1 MLVVKK
7 NQFRTNFEG
16 VKLADVT
23 PLVNRAIQLL
33 DDISARLKID
43 LKRIK
48 EDKEYFESTYLE
60 LEDNLDE
67 LKKLKDEMEQ
77 RGFDSP
83 YFAIGMGRYGASI
96 SKSSYRREDVDDQRD
111 VARHKMFFRAN
122 ASLKKGTFE
131 RTKCA
136 IASHNIVI
144 GHLEEFASVECKC
157 GKVARGKEV
166 TKVIKEKGK
175 FVCTKCKSKTVQKI
189 KENDQGVFRMELLP
203 HLPFGGEFILEI
215 SNFSPSERQAYRE
228 LIETLREKKKGRIK
242 SATVSFKIPQKGRW
256 KSQKEQVIVKKGRKL
271 DYESILREKYGR
283 IVIEHI
289 RYHHERSILVSGRY
303 NRQALAIAYTKI
315 LKENRKK
322 ILDFLLETVV
332 DVRKLKKYEALREG
346 VESKM
351 YGGVSAPSV
360 SLDMRI
366 TEEQRELMAAFEDDL
381 KDAKLMDDR
390 GDLLPELETAIE
402 YRQKIRKEMLVKIP
416 KALFAWD
423 IFKFLLIKPYRERRY
438 ASIFPGL
445 QPIPESEQLESSLHI
460 LSEENIIKAIERF
473 IDKTVISIENS
484 HKIVFKKFEIED
496 ILQDYLKVT
505 SSRAV
510 GGIALYIRSDLE
522 LKTCANVT
530 SSDVEELK
538 EVLKVMIRLGRRDVI
553 PPEKLEGLDDIK
565 NIKISKKAKEFLALV
580 R

>member
-1 MLVVKK
+1 M
-7 NQFRTNFEG
+7 
-16 VKLADVT
+16 ADVT

-33 DDISARLKID
+33 DEISLKPSVD

-48 EDKEYFESTYLE
+48 RDRKYFESTYLD
-60 LEDNLDE
+60 LEGTLEE

-83 YFAIGMGRYGASI
+83 YFAIGMGRYGTPM
-96 SKSSYRREDVDDQRD
+96 SKSSYRREDVEDQRD

-136 IASHNIVI
+136 IASHNIAI
-144 GHLEEFASVECKC
+144 GHIEEFASVTCKC
-157 GKVARGKEV
+157 GRMSRGKEV
-166 TKVIKEKGK
+166 TKLIKEQGK
-175 FVCTKCKSKTVQKI
+175 FTCSKCKSKNGEL

-203 HLPFGGEFILEI
+203 HLPYGGEFILEI
-215 SNFSPSERQAYRE
+215 SKFSPSERLAYRE

-242 SATVSFKIPQKGRW
+242 SATVTFKVTQNGRW
-256 KSQKEQVIVKKGRKL
+256 KNKKEQVIVKRGSKL

-315 LKENRKK
+315 LKVNREK
-322 ILDFLLETVV
+322 ILDFLLECAI
-332 DVRKLKKYEALREG
+332 DVKKLKKYEALREHM
-346 VESKM
+346 ESKM
-351 YGGVSAPSV
+351 YGGLISPTV
-360 SLDMRI
+360 SLDLRI
-366 TEEQRELMAAFEDDL
+366 TEEQQELMVEFEDEL
-381 KDAKLMDDR
+381 KEAKLMDAR
-390 GDLLPELETAIE
+390 GNLLPELETAIE

-445 QPIPESEQLESSLHI
+445 QPIPEKEQLESSLFI
-460 LSEENIIKAIERF
+460 LDEETLIKAVERF
-473 IDKTVISIENS
+473 IDKTVISIEDP
-484 HKIVFKKFEIED
+484 HKVVFKKFEIED

-510 GGIALYIRSDLE
+510 GGIALYISSE
-522 LKTCANVT
+522 LGLKVCAMVT
-530 SSDVEELK
+530 SSDIQELK
-538 EVLKVMIRLGRRDVI
+538 EVLKVIIRLGRRDVI
-553 PPEKLEGLDDIK
+553 PSEKLKNLADIRD
-565 NIKISKKAKEFLALV
+565 IKISEKAKEFLALV

>member
-1 MLVVKK
+1 MLVVKVR
-7 NQFRTNFEG
+7 QDCLSFTGE
-16 VKLADVT
+16 KLADVT

-33 DDISARLKID
+33 DDISSRPKID
-43 LKRIK
+43 LKRIRT
-48 EDKEYFESTYLE
+48 DLDYFGLTYLE
-60 LEDNLDE
+60 LEENLE
-67 LKKLKDEMEQ
+67 EMKKLKDEMEQ

-83 YFAIGMGRYGASI
+83 YFAIGMGRYGASM

-136 IASHNIVI
+136 IAAHNIVI
-144 GHLEEFASVECKC
+144 GHIEEFASILCEC
-157 GKVARGKEV
+157 GRVLRGKEV
-166 TKVIKEKGK
+166 AKIIKEKGK
-175 FVCTKCKSKTVQKI
+175 FACSKCKSKKGEL
-189 KENDQGVFRMELLP
+189 KENNQGVFRMELLP
-203 HLPFGGEFILEI
+203 HLPYGGEFILEI
-215 SNFSPSERQAYRE
+215 SKFSPSERLAYRE
-228 LIETLREKKKGRIK
+228 LIETLREKKKGRMK
-242 SATVSFKIPQKGRW
+242 SATVTFKIPQKGKW
-256 KSQKEQVIVKKGRKL
+256 KTKKEQVIVKKGLKL

-315 LKENRKK
+315 LKENREK
-322 ILDFLLETVV
+322 ILDFLLECAV
-332 DVRKLKKYEALREG
+332 DVKKLKKYETLRESM
-346 VESKM
+346 ESKM
-351 YGGVSAPSV
+351 YGGVVAPSV
-360 SLDMRI
+360 SIDMRI
-366 TEEQRELMAAFEDDL
+366 TEEQRELMVEFEDEL
-381 KDAKLMDDR
+381 KEAKLMDER

-445 QPIPESEQLESSLHI
+445 QPIPESEQLESSLLI
-460 LSEENIIKAIERF
+460 LNEENIIKAIERF
-473 IDKTVISIENS
+473 IDGAVISIENP
-484 HKIVFKKFEIED
+484 HIIVFKKFEIEH

-510 GGIALYIRSDLE
+510 GGIALYICSDLE
-522 LKTCANVT
+522 LKTCAEVT
-530 SSDVEELK
+530 SSDIEELK
-538 EVLKVMIRLGRRDVI
+538 EVLKVIIRLGRRDVI
-553 PPEKLEGLDDIK
+553 PPEKLENLEDIK
-565 NIKISKKAKEFLALV
+565 NIKISEKAKEFLALV

>member
-1 MLVVKK
+1 MLVVKVR
-7 NQFRTNFEG
+7 QDCLSFTGE
-16 VKLADVT
+16 KLADVT

-33 DDISARLKID
+33 DDISSRPKID
-43 LKRIK
+43 LKRIRT
-48 EDKEYFESTYLE
+48 DLDYFGLTYLE
-60 LEDNLDE
+60 LEENLE
-67 LKKLKDEMEQ
+67 EMKKLKDEMEQ

-83 YFAIGMGRYGASI
+83 YFAIGMGRYGASM

-136 IASHNIVI
+136 IATHNIVI
-144 GHLEEFASVECKC
+144 GHIEEFASILCEC
-157 GKVARGKEV
+157 GRVLRGKEV
-166 TKVIKEKGK
+166 AKIIKEKGK
-175 FVCTKCKSKTVQKI
+175 FACSKCKSKKGEL
-189 KENDQGVFRMELLP
+189 KENNQGVFRMELLP
-203 HLPFGGEFILEI
+203 HLPYGGEFILEI
-215 SNFSPSERQAYRE
+215 SKFSPSERLAYRE
-228 LIETLREKKKGRIK
+228 LIETLREKKKGRMK
-242 SATVSFKIPQKGRW
+242 SATVTFKIPRKGKW
-256 KSQKEQVIVKKGRKL
+256 KTKKEQVIVKKGLKL

-315 LKENRKK
+315 LKENREK
-322 ILDFLLETVV
+322 ILDFLLECAV
-332 DVRKLKKYEALREG
+332 DVKKLKKYETLRESM
-346 VESKM
+346 ESKM
-351 YGGVSAPSV
+351 YGGVVAPSV
-360 SLDMRI
+360 SIDMRI
-366 TEEQRELMAAFEDDL
+366 TEEQRELMAEFEDEL
-381 KDAKLMDDR
+381 KEAKLMDER

-445 QPIPESEQLESSLHI
+445 QPIPESEQLESSLLI
-460 LSEENIIKAIERF
+460 LNEENIIKAIERF
-473 IDKTVISIENS
+473 IDGAVISIENP
-484 HKIVFKKFEIED
+484 HIIVFKKFEIEH

-510 GGIALYIRSDLE
+510 GGIALYICSDLE
-522 LKTCANVT
+522 LKTCAEVT
-530 SSDVEELK
+530 SSDIEELK
-538 EVLKVMIRLGRRDVI
+538 EVLKVIIRLGRRDVI
-553 PPEKLEGLDDIK
+553 PPEKLENLEDIK
-565 NIKISKKAKEFLALV
+565 NIKISEKAKEFLALV

>member
-1 MLVVKK
+1 MSVVKVRRESLS
-7 NQFRTNFEG
+7 FTG
-16 VKLADVT
+16 DKLADVT

-33 DDISARLKID
+33 DNISSNLRID
-43 LKRIK
+43 LERIK
-48 EDKEYFESTYLE
+48 RDQEYFESTYLG
-60 LEDNLDE
+60 LEENLDE
-67 LKKLKDEMEQ
+67 MKKLKDEMEQ

-83 YFAIGMGRYGASI
+83 YFAIGMGRYGTSM

-136 IASHNIVI
+136 IASHNIAI
-144 GHLEEFASVECKC
+144 GHIEEFASTVCEC
-157 GKVARGKEV
+157 GKVSRGKEV

-175 FVCTKCKSKTVQKI
+175 FVCSKCKSEKVEL

-203 HLPFGGEFILEI
+203 HLPYGGEFILEI
-215 SNFSPSERQAYRE
+215 SKFSPSERLAYRE

-242 SATVSFKIPQKGRW
+242 SATVTFKIPQNGRW
-256 KSQKEQVIVKKGRKL
+256 KNKKEQVVVKKGLKL
-271 DYESILREKYGR
+271 DYESILRGKYGR

-289 RYHHERSILVSGRY
+289 RYHHERSILVSGKY
-303 NRQALAIAYTKI
+303 NRQALAIAYTQV
-315 LKENRKK
+315 LKENREK
-322 ILDFLLETVV
+322 ILEFLLECAI
-332 DVRKLKKYEALREG
+332 DVKKLKKYETLREH

-351 YGGVSAPSV
+351 YGGVVSPSV

-366 TEEQRELMAAFEDDL
+366 TEEQRELMVEFEEEL
-381 KDAKLMDDR
+381 KEVKLMDER
-390 GDLLPELETAIE
+390 GNLLPELETAIE

-445 QPIPESEQLESSLHI
+445 QPIPESEQLESSLFI
-460 LSEENIIKAIERF
+460 LKEENLIKAIERF
-473 IDKTVISIENS
+473 IDKTVVSIEDP
-484 HKIVFKKFEIED
+484 HRIVFKKFEIED

-510 GGIALYIRSDLE
+510 GGIALYISSDLG
-522 LKTCANVT
+522 LKTCAEIT
-530 SSDVEELK
+530 SSDIQELK
-538 EVLKVMIRLGRRDVI
+538 EVLKVVIRLGRRDVI
-553 PPEKLEGLDDIK
+553 PSEKLEDLEDIK
-565 NIKISKKAKEFLALV
+565 KIKISKKAKEFLALV

>member
-1 MLVVKK
+1 MLVVKVR
-7 NQFRTNFEG
+7 QDCLSFTGE
-16 VKLADVT
+16 KLADVT

-33 DDISARLKID
+33 DDISSRPKID
-43 LKRIK
+43 LKRIRT
-48 EDKEYFESTYLE
+48 DLDYFGLTYLE
-60 LEDNLDE
+60 LEENLE
-67 LKKLKDEMEQ
+67 EMKKLKDEMEQ

-83 YFAIGMGRYGASI
+83 YFAIGMGRYGASM

-136 IASHNIVI
+136 IATHNIVI
-144 GHLEEFASVECKC
+144 GHIEEFASILCEC
-157 GKVARGKEV
+157 GRVLRGKEV
-166 TKVIKEKGK
+166 AKIIKEKGK
-175 FVCTKCKSKTVQKI
+175 FACSKCKSKKGEL
-189 KENDQGVFRMELLP
+189 KENNQGVFRMELLP
-203 HLPFGGEFILEI
+203 HLPYGGEFILEI
-215 SNFSPSERQAYRE
+215 SKFSPSERLAYRE
-228 LIETLREKKKGRIK
+228 LIETLREKKKGRMK
-242 SATVSFKIPQKGRW
+242 SATVTFKIPRKGKW
-256 KSQKEQVIVKKGRKL
+256 KTKKEQVIVKKGLKL

-315 LKENRKK
+315 LKENREK
-322 ILDFLLETVV
+322 ILDFLLECAV
-332 DVRKLKKYEALREG
+332 DVKKLKKYETLRESM
-346 VESKM
+346 ESKM
-351 YGGVSAPSV
+351 YGGVVAPSV
-360 SLDMRI
+360 SIDMRI
-366 TEEQRELMAAFEDDL
+366 TEEQRELMAEFEDEL
-381 KDAKLMDDR
+381 KEAKLMDER

-445 QPIPESEQLESSLHI
+445 QPIPESEQLESSLLI
-460 LSEENIIKAIERF
+460 LNEENIIKAIERF
-473 IDKTVISIENS
+473 IDGAVISIENP
-484 HKIVFKKFEIED
+484 HIIVFKKFEIEH

-510 GGIALYIRSDLE
+510 GGIALYICSDLE
-522 LKTCANVT
+522 LKTCAEVT
-530 SSDVEELK
+530 SSDIEELK
-538 EVLKVMIRLGRRDVI
+538 EVLKVIIRLGRRDVI
-553 PPEKLEGLDDIK
+553 PSEKLENLEDIK
-565 NIKISKKAKEFLALV
+565 NIKISEKAKEFLALV

>member
-1 MLVVKK
+1 MLVVKVR
-7 NQFRTNFEG
+7 QDCLSFTGE
-16 VKLADVT
+16 KLADVT

-33 DDISARLKID
+33 DDISSRPKID
-43 LKRIK
+43 LKRIRT
-48 EDKEYFESTYLE
+48 DLDYFGLTYLE
-60 LEDNLDE
+60 LEENLE
-67 LKKLKDEMEQ
+67 EMKKLKDEMEQ

-83 YFAIGMGRYGASI
+83 YFAIGMGRYGASM

-136 IASHNIVI
+136 IATHNIVI
-144 GHLEEFASVECKC
+144 GHIEEFASILCEC
-157 GKVARGKEV
+157 GRVLRGKEV
-166 TKVIKEKGK
+166 AKIIKEKGK
-175 FVCTKCKSKTVQKI
+175 FACSKCKSKKGEL
-189 KENDQGVFRMELLP
+189 KENNQGVFRMELLP
-203 HLPFGGEFILEI
+203 HLPYGGEFILEI
-215 SNFSPSERQAYRE
+215 SKFSPSERLAYRE
-228 LIETLREKKKGRIK
+228 LIETLREKKKGRMK
-242 SATVSFKIPQKGRW
+242 SATVTFKIPRKGKW
-256 KSQKEQVIVKKGRKL
+256 KTKKEQVIVKKGLKL

-315 LKENRKK
+315 LKENREK
-322 ILDFLLETVV
+322 ILDFLLECAV
-332 DVRKLKKYEALREG
+332 DVKKLKKYETLRESM
-346 VESKM
+346 ESKM
-351 YGGVSAPSV
+351 YGGVVVPSV
-360 SLDMRI
+360 SIDMRI
-366 TEEQRELMAAFEDDL
+366 TEEQRELMAEFEDEL
-381 KDAKLMDDR
+381 KEAKLMDER

-445 QPIPESEQLESSLHI
+445 QPIPESEQLESSLLI
-460 LSEENIIKAIERF
+460 LNEENIIKAIERF
-473 IDKTVISIENS
+473 IDGAVISIENP
-484 HKIVFKKFEIED
+484 HIIVFKKFEIEH

-510 GGIALYIRSDLE
+510 GGIALYICSDLE
-522 LKTCANVT
+522 LKTCAEVT
-530 SSDVEELK
+530 SSDIEELK
-538 EVLKVMIRLGRRDVI
+538 EVLKVIIRLGRRDVI
-553 PPEKLEGLDDIK
+553 PPEKLENLEDIK
-565 NIKISKKAKEFLALV
+565 NIKISEKAKEFLALV

>member
-1 MLVVKK
+1 MSVVKVRRGSLS
-7 NQFRTNFEG
+7 FIG
-16 VKLADVT
+16 DKLADVT
-23 PLVNRAIQLL
+23 PLVNRAIQFL
-33 DDISARLKID
+33 DEISLKPGID
-43 LKRIK
+43 LERIRRDRK
-48 EDKEYFESTYLE
+48 YFESAYLE
-60 LEDNLDE
+60 LEENLDG

-83 YFAIGMGRYGASI
+83 YFAIGMGRYGASM
-96 SKSSYRREDVDDQRD
+96 SKSSYRREDVEDQRD

-144 GHLEEFASVECKC
+144 GHMEEFVSIACEC
-157 GKVARGKEV
+157 GKVSRGKEV
-166 TKVIKEKGK
+166 TKVIKEEGK
-175 FVCTKCKSKTVQKI
+175 FVCFKCNSKKGKL

-203 HLPFGGEFILEI
+203 HLPYGGEFILEI
-215 SNFSPSERQAYRE
+215 SKFSPSERLAYRE

-242 SATVSFKIPQKGRW
+242 SATVTFKVPQNGKW
-256 KSQKEQVIVKKGRKL
+256 KNKKEQVIVKKGLKL

-315 LKENRKK
+315 LKENREK
-322 ILDFLLETVV
+322 ILEFLLECAI
-332 DVRKLKKYEALREG
+332 DVKKLKQYEALREH

-351 YGGVSAPSV
+351 YGRAAPPSV

-366 TEEQRELMAAFEDDL
+366 TEEQRELMVEFEDEL
-381 KDAKLMDDR
+381 KEAKLMDEH
-390 GDLLPELETAIE
+390 GNLLPELETAIE

-445 QPIPESEQLESSLHI
+445 QPIPESEQLESSLFI
-460 LSEENIIKAIERF
+460 LKEKDLIKAIERF
-473 IDKTVISIENS
+473 IDKTVTSIENP

-510 GGIALYIRSDLE
+510 GGIALYISSDLG
-522 LKTCANVT
+522 LKTCAEVT
-530 SSDVEELK
+530 SSNVHELK

-553 PPEKLEGLDDIK
+553 PSEKLEDLEDIK
-565 NIKISKKAKEFLALV
+565 NIRISKKAREFLALV

>member
-1 MLVVKK
+1 MLVVKVR
-7 NQFRTNFEG
+7 QDCLSFTGE
-16 VKLADVT
+16 KLADVT

-33 DDISARLKID
+33 DDISSRPKID
-43 LKRIK
+43 LKRIRT
-48 EDKEYFESTYLE
+48 DLDYFGLRYLE
-60 LEDNLDE
+60 LEENLE
-67 LKKLKDEMEQ
+67 EMKKLKDEMEQ

-83 YFAIGMGRYGASI
+83 YFAIGMGRYGASM

-136 IASHNIVI
+136 IATHNIVI
-144 GHLEEFASVECKC
+144 GHIEEFASILCEC
-157 GKVARGKEV
+157 GRVLRGKEV
-166 TKVIKEKGK
+166 AKIIKEKGK
-175 FVCTKCKSKTVQKI
+175 FACSKCKSKKGEL
-189 KENDQGVFRMELLP
+189 KENNQGVFRMELLP
-203 HLPFGGEFILEI
+203 HLPYGGEFILEI
-215 SNFSPSERQAYRE
+215 SKFSPSERLAYRE
-228 LIETLREKKKGRIK
+228 LIETLREKKKGRMK
-242 SATVSFKIPQKGRW
+242 SATVTFKIPRKGKW
-256 KSQKEQVIVKKGRKL
+256 KTKKEQVIVKKGLKL

-315 LKENRKK
+315 LKENREK
-322 ILDFLLETVV
+322 ILDFLLECAV
-332 DVRKLKKYEALREG
+332 DVKKLKKYETLRESM
-346 VESKM
+346 ESKM
-351 YGGVSAPSV
+351 YGGVVAPSV
-360 SLDMRI
+360 SIDMRI
-366 TEEQRELMAAFEDDL
+366 TEEQRELMAEFEDEL
-381 KDAKLMDDR
+381 KEAKLMDER

-445 QPIPESEQLESSLHI
+445 QPIPESEQLESSLLI
-460 LSEENIIKAIERF
+460 LNEENIIKAIERF
-473 IDKTVISIENS
+473 IDGAVISIENP
-484 HKIVFKKFEIED
+484 HIIVFKKFEIEH

-510 GGIALYIRSDLE
+510 GGIALYICSDLE
-522 LKTCANVT
+522 LKTCAEVT
-530 SSDVEELK
+530 SSDIEELK
-538 EVLKVMIRLGRRDVI
+538 EVLKVIIRLGRRDVI
-553 PPEKLEGLDDIK
+553 PSEKLENLEDIK
-565 NIKISKKAKEFLALV
+565 NIKISEKAKEFLALV

>member
-1 MLVVKK
+1 MSVVKVRRGSLS
-7 NQFRTNFEG
+7 FIG
-16 VKLADVT
+16 DKLADVT
-23 PLVNRAIQLL
+23 PLVNRAIQFL
-33 DDISARLKID
+33 DEISSKPGID
-43 LKRIK
+43 LERIRRDRK
-48 EDKEYFESTYLE
+48 FFESAYLK
-60 LEDNLDE
+60 LEENLDG

-83 YFAIGMGRYGASI
+83 YFAIGMGRYGASM
-96 SKSSYRREDVDDQRD
+96 SKSSYRREDVEDQRD

-136 IASHNIVI
+136 IASHNVVI
-144 GHLEEFASVECKC
+144 GHMEEFVSIVCEC
-157 GKVARGKEV
+157 GKVSRGKEV
-166 TKVIKEKGK
+166 TKVIKEEGK
-175 FVCTKCKSKTVQKI
+175 FVCFKCKSKKGKL

-203 HLPFGGEFILEI
+203 HLPYGGEFILEI
-215 SNFSPSERQAYRE
+215 SKFSPSERLAYRE
-228 LIETLREKKKGRIK
+228 LIETLREKKRGRIK
-242 SATVSFKIPQKGRW
+242 SATVTFKVPQNGKW
-256 KSQKEQVIVKKGRKL
+256 KNKKEQVIVKKGLKL

-315 LKENRKK
+315 LKENREK
-322 ILDFLLETVV
+322 ILEFLLECAI
-332 DVRKLKKYEALREG
+332 DVKKLKQYEALREH

-351 YGGVSAPSV
+351 YGRAAPPSV

-366 TEEQRELMAAFEDDL
+366 TEEQRELMVEFEDEL
-381 KDAKLMDDR
+381 KEAKLMDEH
-390 GDLLPELETAIE
+390 GNLLPELETAIE

-445 QPIPESEQLESSLHI
+445 QPIPESEQLESSLFI
-460 LSEENIIKAIERF
+460 LKEKDLIKAIERF
-473 IDKTVISIENS
+473 IDKTVTSIENP

-510 GGIALYIRSDLE
+510 GGIALYISSDLG
-522 LKTCANVT
+522 LKTCAEVT
-530 SSDVEELK
+530 SSNVQELK
-538 EVLKVMIRLGRRDVI
+538 EVLKVIIRLGRRDVI
-553 PPEKLEGLDDIK
+553 PSEKLEDLEDIK
-565 NIKISKKAKEFLALV
+565 NIRISKKAREFLALV

>member
-1 MLVVKK
+1 MLVVKVR
-7 NQFRTNFEG
+7 QDCLSFTGE
-16 VKLADVT
+16 KLADVT

-33 DDISARLKID
+33 DDISSRPKID
-43 LKRIK
+43 LKRIRT
-48 EDKEYFESTYLE
+48 DLDYFGLTYLE
-60 LEDNLDE
+60 LEENLE
-67 LKKLKDEMEQ
+67 EMKKLKDEMEQ

-83 YFAIGMGRYGASI
+83 YFAIGMGRYGASM

-136 IASHNIVI
+136 IATHNIVI
-144 GHLEEFASVECKC
+144 GHIEEFASILCEC
-157 GKVARGKEV
+157 GRVLRGKEV
-166 TKVIKEKGK
+166 AKIIKEKGK
-175 FVCTKCKSKTVQKI
+175 FACSKCKSKKGEL
-189 KENDQGVFRMELLP
+189 KENNQGVFRMELLP
-203 HLPFGGEFILEI
+203 HLPYGGEFILEI
-215 SNFSPSERQAYRE
+215 SKFSPSERLAYRE
-228 LIETLREKKKGRIK
+228 LIETLREKKKGRMK
-242 SATVSFKIPQKGRW
+242 SATVTFKIPQKGKW
-256 KSQKEQVIVKKGRKL
+256 KTKKEQVIVKKGLKL

-315 LKENRKK
+315 LKENREK
-322 ILDFLLETVV
+322 ILDFLLECAV
-332 DVRKLKKYEALREG
+332 DVKKLKKYETLRESM
-346 VESKM
+346 ESKM
-351 YGGVSAPSV
+351 YGGVVAPSV
-360 SLDMRI
+360 SIDMRI
-366 TEEQRELMAAFEDDL
+366 TEEQRELMAEFEDEL
-381 KDAKLMDDR
+381 KEAKLMDER

-445 QPIPESEQLESSLHI
+445 QPIPESEQLESSLLI
-460 LSEENIIKAIERF
+460 LNEENIIKAIERF
-473 IDKTVISIENS
+473 IDGAVISIEDP
-484 HKIVFKKFEIED
+484 HIIVFKKFEIEH

-510 GGIALYIRSDLE
+510 GGIALYICSDLE
-522 LKTCANVT
+522 LKTCAEVT
-530 SSDVEELK
+530 SSDIEELK
-538 EVLKVMIRLGRRDVI
+538 EVLKVIIRLGRRDVI
-553 PPEKLEGLDDIK
+553 PPEKLENLEDIK
-565 NIKISKKAKEFLALV
+565 NIKISEKAKEFLALV

>member
-1 MLVVKK
+1 MLVVKVR
-7 NQFRTNFEG
+7 QRCLSFTGE
-16 VKLADVT
+16 KLADVT

-33 DDISARLKID
+33 DDISSRPKID
-43 LKRIK
+43 LKRIRT
-48 EDKEYFESTYLE
+48 DLDYFGLGYLE
-60 LEDNLDE
+60 LEENLEE

-83 YFAIGMGRYGASI
+83 YFAIGMGRYGASM

-136 IASHNIVI
+136 IAAHNIVI
-144 GHLEEFASVECKC
+144 GHIEEFASILCEC
-157 GKVARGKEV
+157 GRVLRGKEV
-166 TKVIKEKGK
+166 AKIIKEKGK
-175 FVCTKCKSKTVQKI
+175 FACSKCKSKKGEL
-189 KENDQGVFRMELLP
+189 KENNQGVFRMELLP
-203 HLPFGGEFILEI
+203 HLPYGGEFILEI
-215 SNFSPSERQAYRE
+215 SKFSPSERLAYRE
-228 LIETLREKKKGRIK
+228 LIETLREKKKGRMK
-242 SATVSFKIPQKGRW
+242 SATVTFKIPQKGKW
-256 KSQKEQVIVKKGRKL
+256 KTKKEQVIVKKGLKL
-271 DYESILREKYGR
+271 DYESILRDKYGR

-315 LKENRKK
+315 LKENREK
-322 ILDFLLETVV
+322 ILDFLLECAV
-332 DVRKLKKYEALREG
+332 DVKKLKKYEILRES

-351 YGGVSAPSV
+351 YGGVVAPSV
-360 SLDMRI
+360 SIDMRI
-366 TEEQRELMAAFEDDL
+366 TEEQRELMVEFEDEL
-381 KDAKLMDDR
+381 KEAKLMDER

-445 QPIPESEQLESSLHI
+445 QPIPESEQLESSLLI
-460 LSEENIIKAIERF
+460 LNEENIIKAIERF
-473 IDKTVISIENS
+473 IDGAVISIENP
-484 HKIVFKKFEIED
+484 HIIVFKKFEIEH

-510 GGIALYIRSDLE
+510 GGIALYICSDLE
-522 LKTCANVT
+522 LKTCAEVT
-530 SSDVEELK
+530 SSDIEELK
-538 EVLKVMIRLGRRDVI
+538 EVLKVIIRLGRRDVI
-553 PPEKLEGLDDIK
+553 PPEKLENLEDIK
-565 NIKISKKAKEFLALV
+565 NIKISEKAKEFLALV

>member
-1 MLVVKK
+1 LLKLDKK
-7 NQFRTNFEG
+7 RLSFTGE
-16 VKLADVT
+16 KLADVT

-33 DDISARLKID
+33 DDISARPKID

-48 EDKEYFESTYLE
+48 SDKEYFESAYLE

-83 YFAIGMGRYGASI
+83 YFAIGMGRYGASM

-131 RTKCA
+131 RAKCA
-136 IASHNIVI
+136 IASHNIVV
-144 GHLEEFASVECKC
+144 GHLEEFASVFCKC
-157 GKVARGKEV
+157 GKVSRGKEV
-166 TKVIKEKGK
+166 TKIIKEKGK
-175 FVCTKCKSKTVQKI
+175 FTCSKCKSKKGEL

-203 HLPFGGEFILEI
+203 NLPFGGEFILEI
-215 SNFSPSERQAYRE
+215 SNFSPSERLAYRE

-242 SATVSFKIPQKGRW
+242 SATISFKIPQKGKWRS
-256 KSQKEQVIVKKGRKL
+256 KKEQVVVKKGRKL

-315 LKENRKK
+315 LKENREK
-322 ILDFLLETVV
+322 IMEFLLEFAV
-332 DVRKLKKYEALREG
+332 DVKKLKKYEALREN

-351 YGGVSAPSV
+351 YGGAASPSV

-366 TEEQRELMAAFEDDL
+366 TEEQRELMADFEDEL
-381 KDAKLMDDR
+381 KEAKLMDER
-390 GDLLPELETAIE
+390 GALLPELETAIE

-445 QPIPESEQLESSLHI
+445 QPIPESEQLESSLSI
-460 LSEENIIKAIERF
+460 LSEENIVKAIERF
-473 IDKTVISIENS
+473 IDKNVISIENS
-484 HKIVFKKFEIED
+484 HTIVFKKFEIED

-510 GGIALYIRSDLE
+510 GGIALYISSDLE
-522 LKTCANVT
+522 LKTCAKVT
-530 SSDVEELK
+530 SSDIEELK

-553 PPEKLEGLDDIK
+553 PSEKLEGLEDIK

>member
-1 MLVVKK
+1 MLKLEKK
-7 NQFRTNFEG
+7 HLSLTGE
-16 VKLADVT
+16 KLADVT

-33 DDISARLKID
+33 DEISARPKID
-43 LKRIK
+43 LERIK
-48 EDKEYFESTYLE
+48 SDKECFESTYLG

-144 GHLEEFASVECKC
+144 GHIEEFASVVCKC
-157 GKVARGKEV
+157 GKVFRGKEV

-175 FVCTKCKSKTVQKI
+175 FICSKCKSKKGDL

-203 HLPFGGEFILEI
+203 HLPYGGEFILEI
-215 SNFSPSERQAYRE
+215 SDFSPSERLAYRE

-242 SATVSFKIPQKGRW
+242 SATVSFKIPQKGKW
-256 KSQKEQVIVKKGRKL
+256 KSKKEQVVVKKGRKL
-271 DYESILREKYGR
+271 DYERILREKYGR

-315 LKENRKK
+315 LKENREK
-322 ILDFLLETVV
+322 ILEFLLECAV
-332 DVRKLKKYEALREG
+332 DVKKLKKYEALREN

-351 YGGVSAPSV
+351 YGGVVSPSV
-360 SLDMRI
+360 SLDLRI
-366 TEEQRELMAAFEDDL
+366 TEEQRELMADFEDEL
-381 KDAKLMDDR
+381 KEAKLMDER

-445 QPIPESEQLESSLHI
+445 QPIPESEQLESSLSI

-473 IDKTVISIENS
+473 IDKTVVSIENS
-484 HKIVFKKFEIED
+484 HEIVFKKFEIED

-510 GGIALYIRSDLE
+510 GGIALYISSELE
-522 LKTCANVT
+522 LKTCGEVT

-553 PPEKLEGLDDIK
+553 PPEKLENLEDIK

>member
-1 MLVVKK
+1 M
-7 NQFRTNFEG
+7 
-16 VKLADVT
+16 ADVT

-33 DDISARLKID
+33 DDISSRPKID
-43 LKRIK
+43 LKRIRT
-48 EDKEYFESTYLE
+48 DLDYFGLTYLE
-60 LEDNLDE
+60 LEENLE
-67 LKKLKDEMEQ
+67 EMKKLKDEMEQ

-83 YFAIGMGRYGASI
+83 YFAIGMGRYGASM

-136 IASHNIVI
+136 IATHNIVI
-144 GHLEEFASVECKC
+144 GHIEEFASILCEC
-157 GKVARGKEV
+157 GRVLRGKEV
-166 TKVIKEKGK
+166 AKIIKEKGK
-175 FVCTKCKSKTVQKI
+175 FACSKCKSKKGEL
-189 KENDQGVFRMELLP
+189 KENNQGVFRMELLP
-203 HLPFGGEFILEI
+203 HLPYGGEFILEI
-215 SNFSPSERQAYRE
+215 SKFSPSERLAYRE
-228 LIETLREKKKGRIK
+228 LIETLREKKKGRMK
-242 SATVSFKIPQKGRW
+242 SATVTFKIPQKGKW
-256 KSQKEQVIVKKGRKL
+256 KTKKEQVIVKKGLKL

-315 LKENRKK
+315 LKENREK
-322 ILDFLLETVV
+322 ILDFLLECAV
-332 DVRKLKKYEALREG
+332 DVKKLKKYETLRESM
-346 VESKM
+346 ESKM
-351 YGGVSAPSV
+351 YGGVVAPSV
-360 SLDMRI
+360 SIDMRI
-366 TEEQRELMAAFEDDL
+366 TEEQRELMVEFEDEL
-381 KDAKLMDDR
+381 KEAKLMDER

-445 QPIPESEQLESSLHI
+445 QPIPESEQLESSLLI
-460 LSEENIIKAIERF
+460 LNEENIIKAIERF
-473 IDKTVISIENS
+473 IDGAVISIENP
-484 HKIVFKKFEIED
+484 HIIVFKKFEIEH

-510 GGIALYIRSDLE
+510 GGIALYICSDLE
-522 LKTCANVT
+522 LKTCAEVT
-530 SSDVEELK
+530 SSDIEELK
-538 EVLKVMIRLGRRDVI
+538 EVLKVIIRLGRRDVI
-553 PPEKLEGLDDIK
+553 PPEKLENLEDIK
-565 NIKISKKAKEFLALV
+565 NIKISEKAKEFLALV

>member
-1 MLVVKK
+1 MLKLEWHLS
-7 NQFRTNFEG
+7 FAG
-16 VKLADVT
+16 DKLADVT
-23 PLVNRAIQLL
+23 PLVNRAIQFL
-33 DDISARLKID
+33 DDISSKPRVDI
-43 LKRIK
+43 KRIK
-48 EDKEYFESTYLE
+48 RDRGYFESAYLE
-60 LEDNLDE
+60 LEEHLDE

-83 YFAIGMGRYGASI
+83 YFAIGMGRYGTSML
-96 SKSSYRREDVDDQRD
+96 KSSYRREDVDDQRD

-131 RTKCA
+131 RAKCA
-136 IASHNIVI
+136 IASHNIAI
-144 GHLEEFASVECKC
+144 GHIEEFASVVCEC
-157 GKVARGKEV
+157 GRVSRGKEV
-166 TKVIKEKGK
+166 TKMIKEAGE
-175 FVCTKCKSKTVQKI
+175 FTCSKCKSKKGEL

-203 HLPFGGEFILEI
+203 HLPYGGEFILEI
-215 SNFSPSERQAYRE
+215 SKFSPSERLAYRE
-228 LIETLREKKKGRIK
+228 LMETLREKKKGRIK
-242 SATVSFKIPQKGRW
+242 SATVTFKIQQNGRW
-256 KSQKEQVIVKKGRKL
+256 KNKKEQVVVKKGLKL

-315 LKENRKK
+315 LKEHREK
-322 ILDFLLETVV
+322 ILEFLLECAI
-332 DVRKLKKYEALREG
+332 DVKKLKKYETLREQ
-346 VESKM
+346 VELKM
-351 YGGVSAPSV
+351 YDRAVSPSV

-366 TEEQRELMAAFEDDL
+366 TEEHRELMAEFEEEL
-381 KDAKLMDDR
+381 REAKLMDER
-390 GDLLPELETAIE
+390 GNLLSELETAIE

-445 QPIPESEQLESSLHI
+445 QPIPESEQLESSLFI
-460 LSEENIIKAIERF
+460 LKEGNIIKAIERF
-473 IDKTVISIENS
+473 IDRTVISIENPPE
-484 HKIVFKKFEIED
+484 IVFKKFEIED

-510 GGIALYIRSDLE
+510 GGIALYICSDLE
-522 LKTCANVT
+522 LKTSAEVT
-530 SSDVEELK
+530 SSEVRELK
-538 EVLKVMIRLGRRDVI
+538 EVLKVIIRLGKRDVI
-553 PPEKLEGLDDIK
+553 PSKKLEGLDDIK